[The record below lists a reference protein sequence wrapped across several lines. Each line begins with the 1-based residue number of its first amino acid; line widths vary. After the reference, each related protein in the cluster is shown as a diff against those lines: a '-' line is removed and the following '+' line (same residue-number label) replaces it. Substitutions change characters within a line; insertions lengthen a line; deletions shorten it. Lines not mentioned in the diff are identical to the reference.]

1 MDIGTKFGSIGSSN
15 LQHLI
20 WYEIILN
27 NGLEELSSKSSALID
42 NSEFINHDGSCP
54 LGYHH

>member
-15 LQHLI
+15 LQQLI
-20 WYEIILN
+20 WYEIISN

-42 NSEFINHDGSCP
+42 NSEFINRDGSCP
-54 LGYHH
+54 LGCHH